1 MLRWITRALAILVIA
16 VAAFV
21 VLDFAELLVPV
32 EPDDTQSMAD
42 TIPACDGRVLAQG
55 LTYRFWDPSPGHV
68 VAVHA
73 AENDDG
79 SVVPDRDADDRVLVL
94 RVAAGPGDVI
104 EGRDGTV
111 FVDDVKFDD
120 IETEPFEP
128 VTVPNEQ
135 YFLGDNRSA
144 AIDSRT
150 FGPRSRCD
158 LRSRV
163 RRLLAASDI
172 TFRLDPG
179 EGASPGPD
187 RLRLAFAHESG
198 SRRRS
203 SGHSRR
209 GRRDPR
215 GRRDGR
221 RCGRRDGACVVCRGD
236 GDEACSRAA
245 TRSRSTARA

>member
-32 EPDDTQSMAD
+32 EPDDTQAMAD

-79 SVVPDRDADDRVLVL
+79 SVVPDRDADDRVLLL

-135 YFLGDNRSA
+135 YFLLGDNRSA
-144 AIDSRT
+144 AVDSRT
-150 FGPRSRCD
+150 FGPV
-158 LRSRV
+158 LGNTIFARV
-163 RRLLAASDI
+163 FAVYWPVRDI
-172 TFRLDPG
+172 SFRLGPFEGAPPG
-179 EGASPGPD
+179 EID
-187 RLRLAFAHESG
+187 
-198 SRRRS
+198 
-203 SGHSRR
+203 
-209 GRRDPR
+209 
-215 GRRDGR
+215 
-221 RCGRRDGACVVCRGD
+221 CG
-236 GDEACSRAA
+236 
-245 TRSRSTARA
+245 